1 VYPDAAKL
9 AQIEGSVV
17 MQAIISK
24 DGTVKYV
31 RVIDGD
37 RHLRSAALEAVR
49 KWRYRPYLLNGRLVD
64 VATTITVDFEL
75 DQ

>member
-1 VYPDAAKL
+1 
-9 AQIEGSVV
+9 
-17 MQAIISK
+17 
-24 DGTVKYV
+24 
-31 RVIDGD
+31 
-37 RHLRSAALEAVR
+37 LEAVR